1 MNRARIAMVL
11 LQFIL
16 FLLLLLL
23 LPPLLF
29 CLVLLLRFV
38 LCFTI
43 TIHSSLLK
51 FTNNEMLRV
60 DGVTEEFSF
69 STLSCCTTLQP
80 KFSFS
85 SLCNEKKCQHQACA
99 LISFE
104 VKGLLFFLIQFL
116 KSSCLKTE
124 PAPKIPQHFYS
135 NLSRHVVLS

>member
-60 DGVTEEFSF
+60 DGVT
-69 STLSCCTTLQP
+69 LSCCTTLQP

-85 SLCNEKKCQHQACA
+85 SLCNKKKCQHQACA